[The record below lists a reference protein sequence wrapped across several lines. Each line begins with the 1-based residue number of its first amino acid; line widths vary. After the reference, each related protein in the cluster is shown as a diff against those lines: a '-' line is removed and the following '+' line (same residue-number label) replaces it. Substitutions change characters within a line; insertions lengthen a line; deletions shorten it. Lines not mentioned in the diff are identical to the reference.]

1 MLEFAFMQRG
11 LLAGLLLGAV
21 IPLVG
26 MTVVQRRLSMIGDA
40 LSHASLAG
48 VAAGLVGGVSPVA
61 GAIVACLVG
70 SLCIEGVQRRAREQ
84 SELAVAIILAAG
96 VGAAGVLSGFVPNA
110 SSLNSYMFGSILTM
124 SDDEVATIVVV
135 CAVAVVTCIVL
146 RRSLFLMSFDER
158 QARTA
163 GVPVGAVNLAFMM
176 VVALVVAVASRTVGS
191 LIVSS
196 MMVVPVACGLELARS
211 WRQACLLSSLAGMLA
226 SALGLV
232 ASYYLGLRPGGT
244 IVLMAIA
251 LLLVAFASRRLA
263 RGA

>member
-1 MLEFAFMQRG
+1 MLEYAFMQRG

-48 VAAGLVGGVSPVA
+48 VAAGLVGGASPVA

-70 SLCIEGVQRRAREQ
+70 SLCIEGVRRRLQEQ
-84 SELAVAIILAAG
+84 SELAVAIIQAAG

-124 SDDEVATIVVV
+124 SDSEVATIVAV
-135 CAVAVVTCIVL
+135 CAVAVTTCVVL
-146 RRSLFLMSFDER
+146 RRGLFLMSFDER

-163 GVPVGAVNLAFMM
+163 GVPVGTVSLAFMV

-196 MMVVPVACGLELARS
+196 MIVVPVACGLELARS
-211 WRQACLLSSLAGMLA
+211 WRQACLLSSLTGVAA
-226 SALGLV
+226 TVLGLV

-244 IVLMAIA
+244 IVLVAIA
-251 LLLVAFASRRLA
+251 LLLVTFAGRRLT

>member
-1 MLEFAFMQRG
+1 MLEYAFMQRG

-26 MTVVQRRLSMIGDA
+26 MTVVQRRLSLIGDA

-70 SLCIEGVQRRAREQ
+70 ALCIEGVRRRLKEQ

-124 SDDEVATIVVV
+124 SDGEVITIVAV
-135 CAVAVVTCIVL
+135 CAVAMAFSVAL

-163 GVPVGAVNLAFMM
+163 GVAVSAVNLAFMV

-196 MMVVPVACGLELARS
+196 MKVVPVACGLELARS
-211 WRQACLLSSLAGMLA
+211 WRQACLLSSLAGVVA

-244 IVLMAIA
+244 IVLAAIA
-251 LLLVAFASRRLA
+251 LLLLAFVVRRLA

>member
-1 MLEFAFMQRG
+1 MLEYAFMQRG

-70 SLCIEGVQRRAREQ
+70 SLCIEGVRRRVREQ

-124 SDDEVATIVVV
+124 SDAEVATIVVV

-146 RRSLFLMSFDER
+146 RRSLFSFDER

-163 GVPVGAVNLAFMM
+163 DVPVGAVNLAFMM

-211 WRQACLLSSLAGMLA
+211 WRQACLLSSLAGVLA

-244 IVLMAIA
+244 IVLVAIA
-251 LLLVAFASRRLA
+251 LLMVAFVIRRLA